1 MKAYIRSAVS
11 ISPQNTFDGSEFLTE
26 IIEYHGNRL
35 TCVEPDYKDI
45 IDPKLIRRM
54 SRVIKMGVASGL
66 ACLNR
71 AGINIPDAIITGTAY
86 GCLEDTGVFLTN
98 MVERDEEPLS
108 PTAFVHSTHNTIG
121 AQIALLIKCHQY
133 NSTFVNGGASFEN
146 ALLDGLMLMA
156 DKSAKNVLVGGV
168 DEITNYS
175 HTVLSRFGLY
185 KQGKVSNIELFANPT
200 RGTFN
205 GEGAT
210 FFLLTDSPSPTDLA
224 RLDAVE
230 TFYKPGSISETEQS
244 VASFLE
250 RQSIKSDDINL
261 VIFGDNA
268 DLKNDSIYK
277 HLRQSVFSGINF
289 IKYKQLCGEYPT
301 STAFATWIGA
311 HILKNNSIPSV
322 LGSNKNGD
330 KKISK
335 VLIYN
340 HYQNAHHSLILLSG
354 C

>member
-1 MKAYIRSAVS
+1 MKAYIRSTVS
-11 ISPQNTFDGSEFLTE
+11 ISPQNTFDGSEFLDGP
-26 IIEYHGNRL
+26 IEYYSNRL
-35 TCVEPDYKDI
+35 TCIEPDYKDI

-66 ACLNR
+66 ACLNQ
-71 AGINIPDAIITGTAY
+71 GNISVPDAIITGTAY
-86 GCLEDTGVFLTN
+86 GCLADTGVFLTN
-98 MVERDEEPLS
+98 MIEQDEEPLS

-156 DKSAKNVLVGGV
+156 DGSVGNVLVGGV

-175 HTVLSRFGLY
+175 HSILSRFGLY
-185 KQGKVSNIELFANPT
+185 KNGEVSNLEIFHNSGK
-200 RGTFN
+200 GTIN

-210 FFLLTDSPSPTDLA
+210 FFLLTDNFSPADLA
-224 RLDAVE
+224 SLDAVE
-230 TFYKPGSISETEQS
+230 TFYKPGSISETEQYI
-244 VASFLE
+244 ASFLE
-250 RQSIKSDDINL
+250 RQPIKTDDIDV
-261 VIFGDNA
+261 VIFGDNG
-268 DLKNDSIYK
+268 DVKNDSIYR
-277 HLRQSVFSGINF
+277 HLRQSIFSNNDYVN
-289 IKYKQLCGEYPT
+289 YKHLCGDYPT

-311 HILKNNSIPSV
+311 NILKNNNIPPGLS
-322 LGSNKNGD
+322 STKNTN
-330 KKISK
+330 KKINK

-340 HYQNAHHSLILLSG
+340 HYQNTHHSLILLSA